1 MRFKK
6 IIAALLLPMIIFLIG
21 GCLFPDKGATK
32 IGVAMPT
39 RERQRWNQDGAN
51 IERGLLS
58 EGYRVDLQY
67 ADNNVEVQIEQ
78 IKNMVDEGC
87 RVLIVAA
94 IDGRLLSSVL
104 DYAKKNGATVISYDR
119 LIMDTD
125 AIDYYAT
132 FDNLAVGTIQG
143 EYIEE
148 KLGLRE
154 GKGPYNLEITAGSLD
169 DNNTIFFFEGAMEV
183 LRPYIK
189 TGQLVVNSGQTKL
202 KQCEIPHWK
211 EKTAEERL
219 TWILQTYYGD
229 KNLDVALCANDS
241 TARGVLDSLKK
252 NGYGSEKK
260 FPLVTGQ
267 DCDKKNLKEIVS
279 GEQTMS
285 IFKDTRILAAQVVK
299 MVDAIVVGKEPETND
314 MGNYNNG
321 VKIVPS
327 FLVRPIFVDKDNYRK
342 LLIESG
348 YYRESD
354 FNF

>member
-1 MRFKK
+1 M
-6 IIAALLLPMIIFLIG
+6 
-21 GCLFPDKGATK
+21 
-32 IGVAMPT
+32 
-39 RERQRWNQDGAN
+39 
-51 IERGLLS
+51 
-58 EGYRVDLQY
+58 
-67 ADNNVEVQIEQ
+67 
-78 IKNMVDEGC
+78 
-87 RVLIVAA
+87 
-94 IDGRLLSSVL
+94 
-104 DYAKKNGATVISYDR
+104 
-119 LIMDTD
+119 
-125 AIDYYAT
+125 
-132 FDNLAVGTIQG
+132 
-143 EYIEE
+143 
-148 KLGLRE
+148 
-154 GKGPYNLEITAGSLD
+154 
-169 DNNTIFFFEGAMEV
+169 
-183 LRPYIK
+183 
-189 TGQLVVNSGQTKL
+189 
-202 KQCEIPHWK
+202 
-211 EKTAEERL
+211 
-219 TWILQTYYGD
+219 QTYYGD

-252 NGYGSEKK
+252 NGYGSDKK